1 MAGDAAQHAA
11 SKAARSGAGAAA
23 APTIRALN
31 PLFSRP
37 HVSLFGQ
44 LQELQLVHAR
54 LIDGWGGFM
63 GGLRGWRVQGRRR
76 LTSGQRCTRQRCTHS
91 LPRFRVGLR
100 HAGVHGDGRLSCT
113 MRLAPAVV
121 YVMPSLTMH
130 LRARSWLLG
139 PAHLLTCL
147 QGWFLGWIKSS
158 RQDGSGDHGS
168 LEPKLS
174 CFPKACLQ
182 KNVLGF
188 PAETLGGASTA
199 RTPCPAL
206 VPAYCCLSCTS
217 VPAEHS

>member
-23 APTIRALN
+23 APTLRALN
-31 PLFSRP
+31 PLFSWP

-54 LIDGWGGFM
+54 LLNSWGGFM
-63 GGLRGWRVQGRRR
+63 GGLSGWRVQGRRR
-76 LTSGQRCTRQRCTHS
+76 LTSGRPWQRCTHS

-100 HAGVHGDGRLSCT
+100 HAGVHGDGRWSCT
-113 MRLAPAVV
+113 MRLAPAVL

-139 PAHLLTCL
+139 PAHPLTCL

-168 LEPKLS
+168 LEPNLS
-174 CFPKACLQ
+174 FPVSPRHACKKRCSGSQL
-182 KNVLGF
+182 KRWEV
-188 PAETLGGASTA
+188 PA
-199 RTPCPAL
+199 RTPCPAAC
-206 VPAYCCLSCTS
+206 PALLYLQSILSS
-217 VPAEHS
+217 S